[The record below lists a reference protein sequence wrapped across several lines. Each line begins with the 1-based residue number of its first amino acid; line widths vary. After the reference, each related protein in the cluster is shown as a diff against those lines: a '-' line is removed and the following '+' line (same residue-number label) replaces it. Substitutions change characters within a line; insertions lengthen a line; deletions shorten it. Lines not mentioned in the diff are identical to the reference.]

1 MNMGEQSDMRI
12 LRGKLPKTGKLIA
25 AVAAVMLASSGVMA
39 QDVAVGSATA
49 TVYASLTVTS
59 TAALDFGNVYQGI
72 TKAIANNDAAA
83 GIFRVS
89 GQASSVISLYMQL
102 PEYLQGGTG
111 NDRMVIT
118 FSTTD
123 ASVDSTGANAPT
135 GMVAGRGWQ
144 NISPHAF
151 PAATV
156 IGSGGNTDIYL
167 GGKVLPSVNQTAG
180 AYTADVVLTVSY
192 TGS

>member
-1 MNMGEQSDMRI
+1 MRI
-12 LRGKLPKTGKLIA
+12 LCGKLPKTGKLIA